1 MNGNLPTVAVLLSSY
16 NGERFIREQIDSIL
30 AQKNVSVR
38 IFVRDDGSTDK
49 TCNIINEYGPRVT
62 LFAENNI
69 GVGNSF
75 MNLLYKV
82 GTSEDYYAFCDQDDV
97 WLPEKLW
104 KAVQKI
110 SGYTIPA
117 LYCSNQLLTDSKGNI
132 TGKRY
137 NSLVNTTY
145 MQILCNNRI
154 TGCTMLWNTPLQR
167 ILIQEQRK
175 PSQELLIKRIHDV
188 WVAMVASVTGKIL
201 YDSTANILYRQH
213 ESNVVGAEETSLY
226 QEWRKKIKN
235 PALRNGRSLLARE
248 ISEKYGDIISDREIL
263 SRLQAYANYQKD
275 QRAKKRLLSEVT
287 LISRYSREAIWQLR
301 MKIRLHLF

>member
-1 MNGNLPTVAVLLSSY
+1 MNRNLPTVAVLLSSY

-38 IFVRDDGSTDK
+38 IFIRDDGSTDK
-49 TCNIINEYGPRVT
+49 TCNIINGYGSRVT

-75 MNLLYKV
+75 MNLLYKA
-82 GTSEDYYAFCDQDDV
+82 GTSADYYAFCDQDDV

-104 KAVQKI
+104 QAVQKI

-137 NSLVNTTY
+137 NSPVNTTY

-154 TGCTMLWNTPLQR
+154 TGCTMLWNGPLQR

-201 YDSTANILYRQH
+201 YDSNAHILYRQH
-213 ESNVVGAEETSLY
+213 ESNAVGAKETTLY
-226 QEWRKKIKN
+226 HEWRKKIKN

-248 ISEKYGDIISDREIL
+248 ISEKYGDIILDREAL
-263 SRLQAYANYQKD
+263 SRLQAYANYRKD
-275 QRAKKRLLSEVT
+275 QRAKSRLLSETT
-287 LISRYSREAIWQLR
+287 LISCYSRETVWQLR